1 MTQRP
6 LELILARNLMS
17 ALSTPAFL
25 VDEGG
30 VLVFYNEAAGM
41 MLGKRFEELGTVG
54 PDEWG
59 SLFGPFDESGEP
71 IPYDE
76 LPLVVAVRNGRPA
89 HADFEI
95 RSTDGASHEVEVSAF
110 PILTAHGS
118 QGAIAVFWPSADER
132 QRGRPGMKVKLW
144 GTRGSIP
151 SPGPETIRYG
161 GNTSCVGVTLSDGSL
176 LALDA
181 GTGIR
186 SLGLA
191 LGDEPARLHILLTH
205 LHLDHIQG
213 LVFFA
218 PAFRPQT
225 EIVIWGP
232 ASPEASLRD
241 RIARYISAPLSPVEV
256 RELPCDVSFRHCPE
270 TEWEI
275 GPARIRAASVA
286 HRGPTLGY
294 RIDDGDSSLTY
305 IPDHEPALGA
315 DLDRLDEDW
324 ISGFALA
331 RDTSLLIHDGQYA
344 DAEYPEHVGWGHSAL
359 SHSLS
364 FARRT
369 GAERTVLFHHDPMH
383 SDDFLDGLGAEG
395 GRRWA
400 GAGRRRGGD
409 RAGRRAGRVRAAGAG
424 AEPGRDRLSAR
435 LGGPRR
441 YAGQMPCPTPAIE
454 AAAERSALVR
464 DALETAR
471 RAHAGPDPQRQRR
484 HALHRPPGRG
494 RRAARRARLRRR
506 GAGGGAAARRGRGE
520 RDRGRRDPRALRRA
534 GRRAWSGR

>member
-30 VLVFYNEAAGM
+30 LLVFYNEAAGM
-41 MLGKRFEELGTVG
+41 LLGKRFEELGHGRAGGVG
-54 PDEWG
+54 
-59 SLFGPFDESGEP
+59 LA
-71 IPYDE
+71 
-76 LPLVVAVRNGRPA
+76 LRPLRRERRADPLRRAAAGRRRCATAAPPTPSST
-89 HADFEI
+89 I
-95 RSTDGASHEVEVSAF
+95 RSADGAQHEVEVSAF
-110 PILTAHGS
+110 PILTPARLAGRDR
-118 QGAIAVFWPSADER
+118 GLLADVRTATER
-132 QRGRPGMKVKLW
+132 ARREGQAL

-161 GNTSCVGVTLSDGSL
+161 GNTSCVGVTLSDGSM

-191 LGDEPARLHILLTH
+191 LADEPTRLHILLTH

-256 RELPCDVSFRHCPE
+256 RELPCDVSFRHCPDS
-270 TEWEI
+270 EWEI
-275 GPARIRAASVA
+275 GSARIRAASVT

-294 RIDDGDSSLTY
+294 RINDGDSSLAY

-315 DLDRLDEDW
+315 DLAELEEDW
-324 ISGFALA
+324 ISGFDLA
-331 RDTSLLIHDGQYA
+331 RDASLLIHDGQYT
-344 DAEYPEHVGWGHSAL
+344 DAEYPRPRRLGAL
-359 SHSLS
+359 GRLPRAHLRPPHRGR
-364 FARRT
+364 AHPALPPRPAPLRRFP
-369 GAERTVLFHHDPMH
+369 RP
-383 SDDFLDGLGAEG
+383 LGAE
-395 GRRWA
+395 A
-400 GAGRRRGGD
+400 
-409 RAGRRAGRVRAAGAG
+409 RRAGPSWAAT
-424 AEPGRDRLSAR
+424 RRRSSWR
-435 LGGPRR
+435 SSGPSTS
-441 YAGQMPCPTPAIE
+441 C
-454 AAAERSALVR
+454 
-464 DALETAR
+464 
-471 RAHAGPDPQRQRR
+471 
-484 HALHRPPGRG
+484 
-494 RRAARRARLRRR
+494 RR
-506 GAGGGAAARRGRGE
+506 GAAQSRCAT
-520 RDRGRRDPRALRRA
+520 LV
-534 GRRAWSGR
+534 